1 MSGVE
6 LLLSDAHGI
15 YIPKLFLESFL
26 SFKVWGLLK
35 SDFKV
40 LRNPDNEYYW
50 DKWGTCLKNTVSEHS
65 RTLHCHVLS
74 PCLFANCSKLAADKA
89 LSLNDNLLSYC
100 TFVFLTDNV
109 LLSIK

>member
-1 MSGVE
+1 MVAIMSGIQ
-6 LLLSDAHGI
+6 LLLRDAHGI

-50 DKWGTCLKNTVSEHS
+50 DKWDTCLNNAEHI
-65 RTLHCHVLS
+65 
-74 PCLFANCSKLAADKA
+74 D
-89 LSLNDNLLSYC
+89 NDGNKWHLWQDGDLWAIC
-100 TFVFLTDNV
+100 PDLMTDEEKHNFGFEE
-109 LLSIK
+109 